1 MKPAAT
7 LTLAASLHAQVRE
20 HLFPGDGLEAAA
32 ILLCSRTPGPRLRLL
47 VREVILVP
55 HKACSRR
62 MPDALTWPGEFIE
75 QAIDQAESDGLA
87 MILLHSHPGGL
98 FEFSRVDDD
107 SDLAVLPSLFH
118 AFGDLHGS
126 AIMVPSGAIRA
137 RFYTKGMGHR
147 PVDLVSVAG
156 DDIHYWWHD
165 APPHAP
171 NSRPV
176 AFTRDMT
183 NEVGRLTAG
192 IIGVSGTG
200 SVAAEQLARLG
211 FNVVLIDFDRVAR
224 RNLNRILNSTIKS
237 ANSNQLKVESFS
249 DAVAGYRGAG
259 AAVPVAASIAS
270 REAVLAASQCDVLFC
285 CVDTLEARHIADR
298 MGAAFLTPLID
309 MGVSIPTRKASE
321 KFAIADVCGRIDYVQ
336 PGGSTLQ
343 DRQVYTPESLA
354 TEYLRNASPDA
365 HHEQVQAGYMK
376 GVNEEA
382 PAVISLNM
390 RAASAAVM
398 EFIARAYPFRLD
410 PNGRYARCR
419 FSLAACD
426 EEHEPE
432 DTFPKAPNPIL
443 GRGGKEPLLGLPILK
458 PTITEVAV

>member
-7 LTLAASLHAQVRE
+7 LTLAAPLHAQVRE

-32 ILLCSRTPGPRLRLL
+32 ILLCSRIPGPRLRLL
-47 VREVILVP
+47 VREAILVP
-55 HKACSRR
+55 HNACCRR

-75 QAIDQAESDGLA
+75 QAIDRAESDGLA
-87 MILLHSHPGGL
+87 IILLHSHPGGL
-98 FEFSRVDDD
+98 FAFSQVDDD

-137 RFYTKGMGHR
+137 RLYTEGAGHW

-183 NEVGRLTAG
+183 NEIGRLTAG

-211 FNVVLIDFDRVAR
+211 FNVVLIDFDRVEH

-237 ANSNQLKVESFS
+237 ADSSQLKVESFS
-249 DAVAGYRGAG
+249 EAVAGYRGVG

-270 REAVLAASQCDVLFC
+270 REAVLKASQCDVLFC

-298 MGAAFLTPLID
+298 MGAAFLIPLID
-309 MGVSIPTRKASE
+309 MGVSIPTRKAGE
-321 KFAIADVCGRIDYVQ
+321 KRAIADVCGRIDYVQ

-343 DRQVYTPESLA
+343 DREVYTPESLA
-354 TEYLRNASPDA
+354 DEYLRNASPEA

-410 PNGRYARCR
+410 PNGRYARCS

-426 EEHEPE
+426 EEHEAE
-432 DTFPKAPNPIL
+432 DAFPKAPNPIL
-443 GRGGKEPLLGLPILK
+443 GRGGKEPLLGLPLLK
-458 PTITEVAV
+458 PAIAEVAV